1 MDHKS
6 PPNNHRRLLILIG
19 LLAAALTVYVSV
31 LYNIQVNQHDYYL
44 AKSIRTITRVEKVE
58 ASRGVI
64 TDRNGRELVSSR
76 SSYNLAFDSSLLSEG
91 DDENL
96 AILRLIKLCQSR
108 QVQWT
113 DNLPITSTAP
123 FSYTLD
129 TLDST
134 QRSRF
139 ADFLQK
145 DLKRVSTNL
154 SPDGITED
162 LLVSLGLDADALVE
176 LLR

>member
-6 PPNNHRRLLILIG
+6 SPNNFARLLTLAG
-19 LLAAALTVYVSV
+19 FLAASLVIYVGV
-31 LYNIQVNQHDYYL
+31 LYHIQINQHDYYL
-44 AKSIRTITRVEKVE
+44 AKSIRTITRVETVE

-64 TDRNGRELVSSR
+64 TDRNGREMVSSR
-76 SSYNLAFDSSLLSEG
+76 SSYNLTFDSSLLGEE

-96 AILRLIKLCQSR
+96 AILRLVKLCQTQ
-108 QVQWT
+108 QVSWT
-113 DNLPITSTAP
+113 DNLPVTASAP

-129 TLDST
+129 KLDDT

-145 DLKRVSTNL
+145 DLK
-154 SPDGITED
+154 
-162 LLVSLGLDADALVE
+162 
-176 LLR
+176 